1 MSKDDF
7 KKIGFFWAIPI
18 LGLALVLIFTSIFGS
33 FGNGK
38 NHGGR
43 FIDVQAVGTSK
54 VVPDAVDLAITVSS
68 TQGSSQQALAQ
79 AAASVSKV
87 LAALKADGIDEKNI
101 KTTSLNSSPVYS
113 YANNSQKV
121 TGYQANQNLDITIRV
136 ASSAG
141 KVIDDITKVAGNNLQ
156 VNAVNSF
163 VYDPTVAQVSAQK
176 SAALSAKVKA
186 EAYARALGV
195 KLGKVISLTETPAAT
210 LPVPVMAM
218 SKSASNSTQ
227 ISLGTQDVT
236 VTVDTRW
243 DISAR

>member
-18 LGLALVLIFTSIFGS
+18 LGLALIMIFTSIFGS
-33 FGNGK
+33 FGSGK
-38 NHGGR
+38 NNGGR
-43 FIDVQAVGTSK
+43 FIEVQAVGASK

-68 TQGSSQQALAQ
+68 TQSNSQQALTQ
-79 AAASVSKV
+79 TAASVSKV
-87 LAALKADGIDEKNI
+87 LATLKTAGIDEKNI

-113 YANNSQKV
+113 YVNNTQKI
-121 TGYQANQNLDITIRV
+121 TGYQASQNFDITIRI

-141 KVIDDITKVAGNNLQ
+141 KVIDDITKAAGNNLQ

-163 VYDPTVAQVSAQK
+163 VFDPTAAQVSAQK
-176 SAALSAKVKA
+176 SAAQSAKVKA

-195 KLGKVISLTETPAAT
+195 KLGKVISLTETPAAS

-218 SKSASNSTQ
+218 SKSASDSTQ

-236 VTVDTRW
+236 VTLDTRW

>member
-1 MSKDDF
+1 MSKDDY
-7 KKIGFFWAIPI
+7 KKIGFFWAIPV
-18 LGLALVLIFTSIFGS
+18 LGLALIMIFTSISGP

-38 NHGGR
+38 NNGTR
-43 FIDVQAVGTSK
+43 FIEVQAVGISK

-68 TQGSSQQALAQ
+68 TQSSSQQALTQ
-79 AAASVSKV
+79 AAASAAKV
-87 LAALKADGIDEKNI
+87 LVSLKTDGIEEKYI
-101 KTTSLNSSPVYS
+101 KTTNLNSSPVYS

-121 TGYQANQNLDITIRV
+121 IGYQASQNLDITIRL

-141 KVIDDITKVAGNNLQ
+141 KVIDDITKAAGNNLQ

-195 KLGKVISLTETPAAT
+195 KLGKVISLTETPAAS

-227 ISLGTQDVT
+227 ISLGTQDVR

>member
-7 KKIGFFWAIPI
+7 KKISFFWAIPS

-33 FGNGK
+33 FGSGK

-54 VVPDAVDLAITVSS
+54 VVPDAVAVAITVSS
-68 TQGSSQQALAQ
+68 TQSSSQQALAQ
-79 AAASVSKV
+79 AAASAAKV
-87 LAALKADGIDEKNI
+87 LAALKTDGIEEKYI

-113 YANNSQKV
+113 YANNNQKV
-121 TGYQANQNLDITIRV
+121 TGYQASQNLDITIRV

-163 VYDPTVAQVSAQK
+163 VFDPTAAQVRAQK

-186 EAYARALGV
+186 EAYATALGV
-195 KLGKVISLTETPAAT
+195 KLGKVLSLTETPAAS

-218 SKSASNSTQ
+218 SKSASDSTQ